1 MNFSFETNFTDF
13 NNTNTTSSP
22 DSDVK
27 RNAGIGLGV
36 LLLVCI
42 IFYVCTYG
50 RCKKSPRSSQ
60 GGDDISDDA

>member
-1 MNFSFETNFTDF
+1 MNFTFETNFTGL

-50 RCKKSPRSSQ
+50 RCKKSPQSSR
-60 GGDDISDDA
+60 GDDISDDA